1 MKNFL
6 VRKKG
11 PFGSIFLVLALLS
24 SQPSAWADAVTD
36 WNSIVIQTNR
46 ADTSLPG
53 PVHSARVFAM
63 VHAAMFDALNS
74 IVHTHYP
81 YLLALDTPDG
91 TSPEAAVA
99 QAAHDVLA
107 ALYPGQAPALNLT
120 LLTYLGGI
128 PNGPGKDAAI
138 AVGQAVAEAVL
149 LSRAYDNS
157 SEEIVYEDG
166 SALGEW
172 RPDPPNYFQAYA
184 PHWPR
189 VKPFVLRSGAQFRS
203 PPPPPLNSTEYT
215 AAYNEV
221 KAYGQLVSASRT
233 DELTQ
238 IGYFWAYDVNTFGP
252 PLILYNQSLQVIAS
266 LMGNTLEQNA
276 RLFALANL
284 AMGDAG
290 IVSWDAKYAHKFWR
304 PVTAIQL
311 GETDGNEDTEGDPS
325 WLPLGAP
332 GRGIVPDFTPPFPA
346 YTSGHATFGAAAFKT
361 CELFYGTDDVQF
373 TLASEEI
380 GGVTRTF
387 NSFSQ
392 AAEENG
398 QSRIYLGIHWSFD
411 KTHGISTG
419 NQVAEYVFH
428 NALRPKIDAD
438 MDDDGKIDASDL
450 LVFQELWHQHGN

>member
-1 MKNFL
+1 MHHLIRRVGPPTVFAL
-6 VRKKG
+6 VA
-11 PFGSIFLVLALLS
+11 LAARVPAL
-24 SQPSAWADAVTD
+24 ADAVTD
-36 WNSIVIQTNR
+36 WNNIVIETNR

-63 VHAAMFDALNS
+63 VHAAIYDAVNS
-74 IVHTHYP
+74 LSHSHYP
-81 YLLALDTPDG
+81 YLASFETPPG

-107 ALYPGQAPALNLT
+107 ALYPAQGAALDLT

-128 PNGPGKDAAI
+128 PNGPGKDAGIALGERAAAAI
-138 AVGQAVAEAVL
+138 L

-157 SEEIVYEDG
+157 DEQVVHEDG
-166 SALGEW
+166 TDPGEW
-172 RPDPPNYFQAYA
+172 RPDPPNFFTAYA

-189 VKPFVLRSGAQFRS
+189 VKPFVLRSGAQFR
-203 PPPPPLNSTEYT
+203 PPAPPPLNSPDYTE
-215 AAYNEV
+215 AYNEV

-233 DELTQ
+233 DEQTQ
-238 IGYFWAYDVNTFGP
+238 IGLFWAYDVGTFGP
-252 PLILYNQSLQVIAS
+252 PTILYNQNLQSIAALKGNSL
-266 LMGNTLEQNA
+266 EENA

-290 IVSWDAKYAHKFWR
+290 IVSWDAKYAYNFWR
-304 PVTAIQL
+304 PVTAIQQ
-311 GETDGNEDTEGDPS
+311 GDTDGNDDTIGDPS

-332 GRGIVPDFTPPFPA
+332 GRGIIPDFTPPFPA
-346 YTSGHATFGAAAFKT
+346 YTSGHATFGAATFKT
-361 CELFYGTDDVQF
+361 LELYYGTDNLEF

-387 NSFSQ
+387 SSFSQ

-411 KTHGISTG
+411 KVYGISTG

-428 NALRPKIDAD
+428 NALRPKTDAD
-438 MDDDGKIDASDL
+438 MDDNGKVDGNDL
-450 LVFQELWHQHGN
+450 ILFTEKWYSKNGSN